1 MSPIILFIVLFGSV
15 LSDSHENILQW
26 WKDMSVQKPSKCQ
39 INPELEQN
47 FPEIAK
53 KFCHENM
60 RKIDK
65 TLLVNATH
73 NLNGLFSGSGQLK
86 SLFRKA
92 GLRIFAQ
99 STFLKNQSMLFAMGL
114 RSLEA

>member
-1 MSPIILFIVLFGSV
+1 MIGDACQAIHPIAGQGFNLGLRDAFILAKTL
-15 LSDSHENILQW
+15 E
-26 WKDMSVQKPSKCQ
+26 KSK
-39 INPELEQN
+39 ELGLEPFN
-47 FPEIAK
+47 LNLMK
-53 KFCHENM
+53 SYENM

-65 TLLVNATH
+65 NLLVNATH
-73 NLNGLFSGSGQLK
+73 NLNGLFSGSGKFK

-92 GLRIFAQ
+92 GLRMFSQ